1 MKSMSVH
8 NSATLDALRDRL
20 SGRPSKALT
29 LTVASEAVADGAVL
43 DSLFRCVYKGD
54 ERLRW
59 RAAWVLVKVSEQAPS
74 LLAAEHAALVQL
86 AMQPDI
92 SEGLRR
98 LLLGICYNMPSEG
111 ELDVA
116 FFNFLIEAMVSLQ
129 SPPGVQSLAMKLAA
143 RMSRADADLHKEFCC
158 IVQNMEMVYYSAG
171 VRSVARHC
179 LKQKKKK

>member
-1 MKSMSVH
+1 MGI
-8 NSATLDALRDRL
+8 NDFTTLDALRDRL
-20 SGRPSKALT
+20 SGRPCKALT
-29 LTVASEAVADGAVL
+29 LAVASEAVADATVL

-98 LLLGICYNMPSEG
+98 LLLGICYYMPCE
-111 ELDVA
+111 EEFDVA

-129 SPPGVQSLAMKLAA
+129 SPPGVQS
-143 RMSRADADLHKEFCC
+143 
-158 IVQNMEMVYYSAG
+158 
-171 VRSVARHC
+171 
-179 LKQKKKK
+179 

>member
-1 MKSMSVH
+1 MSI
-8 NSATLDALRDRL
+8 NDFTTLDALRDRL
-20 SGRPSKALT
+20 SGRPCKALT
-29 LTVASEAVADGAVL
+29 LAVASEAVADATVV
-43 DSLFRCVYKGD
+43 DSRFRCVYKGD

-98 LLLGICYNMPSEG
+98 LLLGICYNMPCE
-111 ELDVA
+111 EEFDVA

-143 RMSRADADLHKEFCC
+143 RMSRVDEALHEEFCC
-158 IVQNMEMVYYSAG
+158 IVQNMKLDYYSVG

-179 LKQKKKK
+179 LKKKNRK

>member
-1 MKSMSVH
+1 MGI
-8 NSATLDALRDRL
+8 NDFTTLDALRDRL
-20 SGRPSKALT
+20 SGRPCKALT
-29 LTVASEAVADGAVL
+29 LAVASEAVADATVL

-98 LLLGICYNMPSEG
+98 LLLGICYNMPCE
-111 ELDVA
+111 EEFDVA

-143 RMSRADADLHKEFCC
+143 RMSRVDEALHEEFCC
-158 IVQNMEMVYYSAG
+158 IVQNMKLDYYSVG

-179 LKQKKKK
+179 LKKKNRK

>member
-1 MKSMSVH
+1 MSI
-8 NSATLDALRDRL
+8 NDSTTLDALRDRL
-20 SGRPSKALT
+20 SGRPCKALT
-29 LTVASEAVADGAVL
+29 LAVASEAVADAAVL
-43 DSLFRCVYKGD
+43 DSLFRCVYEGD

-74 LLAAEHAALVQL
+74 LLAVEHAGLVQL

-98 LLLGICYNMPSEG
+98 LLLGICYNMACEG

-116 FFNFLIEAMVSLQ
+116 FFNFLIEAMVSLH
-129 SPPGVQSLAMKLAA
+129 SPPGVQSLAMKLAE
-143 RMSRADADLHKEFCC
+143 RMSRTDEDLHKEFCC
-158 IVQNMEMVYYSAG
+158 IVQNMEMEYYSAG

-179 LKQKKKK
+179 LKKKNR

>member
-1 MKSMSVH
+1 MGI
-8 NSATLDALRDRL
+8 NDFTTLDALRDRL
-20 SGRPSKALT
+20 SGRPCKALT
-29 LTVASEAVADGAVL
+29 LAVASEAVADATVL

-98 LLLGICYNMPSEG
+98 LLLGICCNMPCE
-111 ELDVA
+111 EEFDVA

-143 RMSRADADLHKEFCC
+143 RMSRVDEALHEEFCC
-158 IVQNMEMVYYSAG
+158 IVQNMKLDYYSVG

-179 LKQKKKK
+179 LKKKNRK

>member
-1 MKSMSVH
+1 MSI
-8 NSATLDALRDRL
+8 NDFTTLDTLRDRL

-29 LTVASEAVADGAVL
+29 LTVASQAVADGAVL

-98 LLLGICYNMPSEG
+98 LLLGICYNMPCE
-111 ELDVA
+111 EEFDVA

-143 RMSRADADLHKEFCC
+143 RMSRVDEALHEEFCC
-158 IVQNMEMVYYSAG
+158 IVQNMKLDYYSVG

-179 LKQKKKK
+179 LKKKNRK